1 MLITEQEANDWL
13 PCDSP
18 SPWLSPLPL
27 HDMQSDPKHID
38 TPESPEHWQDE
49 SSDSD
54 CSSDSEDGSLLE
66 VSVNLS
72 STTLEPSSPKYGSL
86 FCWEGPPIAESN
98 ALGLIFTSEAVV
110 LKAQGVATST
120 PQAESL
126 RAPPHHQDA
135 RSCDGPSQKHQAQRE
150 HLAPQPDSPADD
162 TLAGRRPQDI
172 CLRADV
178 SDASGP
184 EVSRH
189 NREAAQVDKRA
200 LQIFQELC
208 SFPCQRAYPYF
219 ESRKPGRDDDLEDW
233 QSCRDPGQLEGAT
246 AMNAQPSDWELLR
259 APRIRP
265 IPLPEEEGDEHLY
278 SGPDLGGWLNGTLD
292 GVPKTM
298 TLCVLDVALP
308 VPFCPS

>member
-1 MLITEQEANDWL
+1 
-13 PCDSP
+13 
-18 SPWLSPLPL
+18 
-27 HDMQSDPKHID
+27 MQSDPKHFD
-38 TPESPEHWQDE
+38 TPESPEDWQDE

-54 CSSDSEDGSLLE
+54 SSSDSEDGSLLE
-66 VSVNLS
+66 VSANLS
-72 STTLEPSSPKYGSL
+72 STTLEPSSPKNGSL
-86 FCWEGPPIAESN
+86 FYWESPPIAESN

-150 HLAPQPDSPADD
+150 HLTPQPDSPADD
-162 TLAGRRPQDI
+162 TLAGERPQDI

-178 SDASGP
+178 SDTSGP
-184 EVSRH
+184 KVSRH

-200 LQIFQELC
+200 MQRFQELC
-208 SFPCQRAYPYF
+208 SFPGQIAYPYS
-219 ESRKPGRDDDLEDW
+219 ESRKPGRDGDLEDW
-233 QSCRDPGQLEGAT
+233 QGTCDPGQLEGPT

-259 APRIRP
+259 APRNCS

-278 SGPDLGGWLNGTLD
+278 SGPGLGGWLNGTLD

-298 TLCVLDVALP
+298 TLCALDVALP
-308 VPFCPS
+308 VPFCPA